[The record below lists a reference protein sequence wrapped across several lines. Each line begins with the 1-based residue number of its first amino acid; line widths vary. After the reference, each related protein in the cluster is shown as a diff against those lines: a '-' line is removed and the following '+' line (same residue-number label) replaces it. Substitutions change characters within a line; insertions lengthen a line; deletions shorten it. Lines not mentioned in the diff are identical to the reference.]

1 MIPKIIHQVFWPFKG
16 KELNEINVF
25 RECVDETKR
34 FCNEHK
40 YEYHM
45 WDLKKCEELLCEDY
59 PQYIWL
65 WTEFRYDIQR
75 CDFIRYLILHKFG
88 GYYVDCDVYPI
99 QNLES
104 LSHYNEIFTTWNND
118 EKRKPYNAVMGSVKN
133 NDLFI
138 KISNDI
144 ENRVVEKQSMKIYDT
159 WKGRLVFQTTGHH
172 MLKRHVP
179 TDSICDLMLIHNEK
193 KNLFITS
200 NNPYFY
206 DKNASVWINH

>member
-16 KELNEINVF
+16 KELNDINVF
-25 RECVDETKR
+25 RESTEETKR
-34 FCNEHK
+34 YCDQYK
-40 YEYHM
+40 YKYHM
-45 WDLKKCEELLCEDY
+45 WDLKQCEELLCEEY

-88 GYYVDCDVYPI
+88 GFYVDCDVYPI
-99 QNLES
+99 QNLDS
-104 LSHYNEIFTTWNND
+104 LLNHNEIFTTWPDDKN
-118 EKRKPYNAVMGSVKN
+118 RRPYNAAFGSVKN

-144 ENRVVEKQSMKIYDT
+144 ENRVSIKQNMKIYDT
-159 WKGRLVFQTTGHH
+159 WRGRLVFQTTGHN
-172 MLKRHVP
+172 MLRKHIP
-179 TDSICDLMLIHNEK
+179 KESIYDLMLIHNEK
-193 KNLFITS
+193 KNIFITA

-206 DKNASVWINH
+206 DKNASIWFN

>member
-193 KNLFITS
+193 KKLFITS

>member
-179 TDSICDLMLIHNEK
+179 SDSISDLMLIHNEK

>member
-40 YEYHM
+40 YQYHM

-193 KNLFITS
+193 KKLFITS